1 MGSNHLEFG
10 IVFNSRILGAP

>member
-1 MGSNHLEFG
+1 MGSNHLEFD